1 MIQILH
7 TADWHLGQSF
17 FGYERDEEH
26 EAFLSWLIHLI
37 SEKEVDAL
45 LVSGD
50 IFDVANPSAAS
61 QRRFFRFLKEV
72 NRRNPHLQ
80 IILTAGNHDSAA
92 RLEAPVPLLEELNTH
107 IIGTVPKDEA
117 KQVDLASLLIP
128 IYNKEMKRKAWCMA
142 VPFLRQGD
150 YPQSEENTPEEEDAY
165 LSGVRRMYNRLYEQA
180 VSRKENGEAIL
191 AMGHLH
197 ASGADLSEDD
207 RSERILMGGLE
218 SLPASAFPKGIAYVA
233 LGHIHKAQCVA
244 GKEAIR
250 YSGSP
255 LPMSFSETNYRHQ
268 VILISL
274 DNGELQEIKTIP
286 VPLWAELKRVPAQPL
301 PPEEVLQALA
311 DLPEAEEES
320 DKSRWPYVEV
330 QVLLHEP
337 APAFRHKVEEA
348 LRHKAVRLTSI
359 LPSYPKDEK
368 KKAEKQPLTFEGLQK
383 LNPLDMLKRSYE
395 SKYHTELS
403 EDLETLFKDVMREA
417 YENRSN

>member
-218 SLPASAFPKGIAYVA
+218 SLPASAFTKGISYVA

>member
-26 EAFLSWLIHLI
+26 EAFLTWLIRLI
-37 SEKEVDAL
+37 SEEEIDAL
-45 LVSGD
+45 LISGD

-107 IIGTVPKDEA
+107 IVGIVPKDEA
-117 KQVDLASLLIP
+117 KQVNFASLLLP
-128 IYNKEMKRKAWCMA
+128 IYNKEMKREAWCMA

-150 YPQSEENTPEEEDAY
+150 YPQAEENASEEVDTY
-165 LSGVRRMYNRLYEQA
+165 LSGVRRMYSRLYEYA

-197 ASGADLSEDD
+197 ASGAELSDDD
-207 RSERILMGGLE
+207 RSERTIMGGLE
-218 SLPASAFPKGIAYVA
+218 SLPASAFPEGIAYVA

-244 GKEAIR
+244 GKEHIR

-268 VILISL
+268 VVLISIDDGKL
-274 DNGELQEIKTIP
+274 HDIKTIP
-286 VPLWAELKRVPAQPL
+286 VPLWAELKRVPSKPL
-301 PPEEVLQALA
+301 PPDEVLQALHG
-311 DLPEAEEES
+311 LPEAEDGS

-348 LRHKAVRLTSI
+348 LQHKAVRLTSI
-359 LPSYPKDEK
+359 LPSYPQAEQD
-368 KKAEKQPLTFEGLQK
+368 KAEKQPLTFEGLQK

-395 SKYHTELS
+395 NKYHTEIS
-403 EDLETLFKDVMREA
+403 EDLETLFTDVMREA

>member
-1 MIQILH
+1 MIHILH

-26 EAFLSWLIHLI
+26 EAFLTWLIHLI

-61 QRRFFRFLKEV
+61 QRRFFRFLKEA

-107 IIGTVPKDEA
+107 IVGIVPKDKT
-117 KQVDLASLLIP
+117 KQVDFASLLLP
-128 IYNKEMKRKAWCMA
+128 IWNRELKREAWCMA

-150 YPQSEENTPEEEDAY
+150 YPQAEENASEEVDTY
-165 LSGVRRMYNRLYEQA
+165 LSGVRRMYSRLYEYA

-197 ASGADLSEDD
+197 ASGAKLSDDD
-207 RSERILMGGLE
+207 RSERTIMGGLE
-218 SLPASAFPKGIAYVA
+218 SLPASAFPEGIAYVA

-244 GKEAIR
+244 GKEHIR

-268 VILISL
+268 VVLISIDDGKL
-274 DNGELQEIKTIP
+274 HDIKTIP
-286 VPLWAELKRVPAQPL
+286 VPLRAELKRVPSKPL
-301 PPEEVLQALA
+301 PPDEVLQALHG
-311 DLPEAEEES
+311 LPEAEDGS

-348 LRHKAVRLTSI
+348 LQHKAVRLTSI
-359 LPSYPKDEK
+359 LPSYPQAEQD
-368 KKAEKQPLTFEGLQK
+368 KAEKQPLTFEGLQK

-395 SKYHTELS
+395 NKYHTEIS
-403 EDLETLFKDVMREA
+403 EDLETLFTDVMREA